1 MSHSSRRRR
10 HFYLASLLP
19 LATKAFSPS
28 TIKNAPVRAHS
39 NDVRHSPSLS
49 TVVVS
54 VTQSTDNQRGKTTAS
69 SSSQKHRVIIIG
81 SGVGGLASA
90 ARIAAETRQWKDPV
104 EIVVIEKNSRDKVG
118 GRCGSFS
125 VDVKGVGTFRHER
138 GPSLLLLKD
147 EYERLF
153 ADCMNFESDGSL
165 TAAERYGLVM
175 KPCIPAYRVIF
186 DDGVTVDLGF
196 PRAKCAGK
204 FFTVEEIKRIQQLEQ
219 ISIQQLNSIEPDG
232 FQKWQEY
239 LDTCSA
245 FLDCGL
251 PNFIEEKIDLGALP
265 HFLIESLKEN
275 AKRWPL
281 QPHSSM
287 LSKLFSSPKMIALA
301 SFQDLY
307 VGLEPYANAEQIGGG
322 VLRKTAP
329 AVFGLLAALELHPT
343 NNKCGVFA
351 PVGGFRQVAESM
363 YQLCQD
369 CGVKFIF
376 DCSVT
381 RVDASGVHFINKKDG
396 SESRSHFLS
405 ADLIIC
411 NADLPFATQT
421 IMADG
426 STPTSE
432 ETYDWDDRFD
442 YSTGVVAFH
451 WSVTL
456 ELHDLLKTHNVF
468 MNAKSKEDAESSWNV
483 LRRDNESRSEA
494 FTAGEP
500 FNFYVHWA
508 GETDPTAAPPGHEAV
523 TVLIPC
529 QGLQRNQDLAS
540 LSRDEAIEIYK
551 NQFDEK
557 VVSSIR
563 EAVLAR
569 LAVLEGLKDL
579 KDYIVDEV
587 IDTPV
592 TFADYYN
599 LAAGVPF
606 GLVREPWF
614 FIPEDFCGFAAI
626 EFTFT
631 FFINNTQS
639 HGLRQLSLTRP
650 GAESS
655 SRDNVLYVGASSR
668 PGNGVPLV
676 LIGAKAVAV
685 KAVQRLKRHLW

>member
-1 MSHSSRRRR
+1 M
-10 HFYLASLLP
+10 
-19 LATKAFSPS
+19 
-28 TIKNAPVRAHS
+28 
-39 NDVRHSPSLS
+39 
-49 TVVVS
+49 
-54 VTQSTDNQRGKTTAS
+54 
-69 SSSQKHRVIIIG
+69 
-81 SGVGGLASA
+81 
-90 ARIAAETRQWKDPV
+90 
-104 EIVVIEKNSRDKVG
+104 
-118 GRCGSFS
+118 
-125 VDVKGVGTFRHER
+125 
-138 GPSLLLLKD
+138 
-147 EYERLF
+147 
-153 ADCMNFESDGSL
+153 
-165 TAAERYGLVM
+165 
-175 KPCIPAYRVIF
+175 
-186 DDGVTVDLGF
+186 
-196 PRAKCAGK
+196 
-204 FFTVEEIKRIQQLEQ
+204 
-219 ISIQQLNSIEPDG
+219 
-232 FQKWQEY
+232 
-239 LDTCSA
+239 
-245 FLDCGL
+245 
-251 PNFIEEKIDLGALP
+251 
-265 HFLIESLKEN
+265 
-275 AKRWPL
+275 
-281 QPHSSM
+281 
-287 LSKLFSSPKMIALA
+287 
-301 SFQDLY
+301 
-307 VGLEPYANAEQIGGG
+307 
-322 VLRKTAP
+322 
-329 AVFGLLAALELHPT
+329 
-343 NNKCGVFA
+343 
-351 PVGGFRQVAESM
+351 
-363 YQLCQD
+363 
-369 CGVKFIF
+369 
-376 DCSVT
+376 
-381 RVDASGVHFINKKDG
+381 HFINKKDG
-396 SESRSHFLS
+396 SESGSHFLS

-483 LRRDNESRSEA
+483 LRRDNESRSKA

-523 TVLIPC
+523 TVLVPC

-592 TFADYYN
+592 TYADYYN

-614 FIPEDFCGFAAI
+614 FIPKDFCGFAAI

-655 SRDNVLYVGASSR
+655 SRDNVLFVGASSR

-676 LIGAKAVAV
+676 LIGAKAVSHRENEFCHHVVSKLRFLLCLSFLHCQTTSGCCEGSAKIKKTSLV
-685 KAVQRLKRHLW
+685 KGTSSARRSLKSKTPVVRFLKIKVQERVLLKCVTLIIVVNIWQS